1 MDDWV
6 VVKVAGSEPEA
17 ELLCSV
23 LRGAGI
29 ECLPRLTNSGAGA
42 GDGLGTVG
50 AHDIMVS
57 PQDAQDAREILHAAG
72 QLQPL
77 LGVPEVVASDVRAA
91 IGRRNRVAHDA
102 WMLYSVAS
110 DSRASADTWAPWLEA
125 EAAMLQ
131 QVVHGLARLRDCVE
145 QVRGRRKKVENADL
159 VGVWRKYVPDP
170 IPPRPDREP

>member
-6 VVKVAGSEPEA
+6 IVEVAGSEPEA

-57 PQDAQDAREILHAAG
+57 QQEAQVAREILHG
-72 QLQPL
+72 
-77 LGVPEVVASDVRAA
+77 
-91 IGRRNRVAHDA
+91 
-102 WMLYSVAS
+102 
-110 DSRASADTWAPWLEA
+110 
-125 EAAMLQ
+125 
-131 QVVHGLARLRDCVE
+131 
-145 QVRGRRKKVENADL
+145 
-159 VGVWRKYVPDP
+159 
-170 IPPRPDREP
+170 PR